1 MKFKINALFL
11 TNILSK
17 FFSKNFS
24 STTLFQ
30 DLVFVVE
37 KEQITILVENK
48 NFSINGCIFEKEIN
62 GLKIFSP
69 GIFSVN
75 FKKHFLEITKNYNDE
90 IEFEIKNGLLVIK
103 NNKDCFTIP
112 VNNSNNDDRYSKI
125 TLQQSRQNLLIN
137 ASDFKGLINNV
148 CLAIDNLS
156 GCKATIFRLQLEGN
170 FLFLWAQN
178 HTSLVQEFLKV
189 NNTDQ
194 LCFDIVLQH
203 EYLDLITNLNFA
215 NPNDIFV
222 SKNQD
227 KIYLQQDNLVFQIN
241 STENVET
248 YFDEI
253 PKVNYDKGL
262 TIEQKT
268 FSDALKKACAIFNF
282 SEKNQD
288 QITLEISQA
297 QIIFKTFNKEDEK
310 AFVVISKENY
320 YYKDIEFKI
329 SLNYYALQ
337 KSVSFLKNEI
347 HNCFAGKKDPVLVKS
362 LDLPNHYHF
371 IKTEYEQQVHNYC
384 FNPRETSD

>member
-24 STTLFQ
+24 SATLFQ
-30 DLVFVVE
+30 DLVFIVE
-37 KEQITILVENK
+37 KEQITILVANK
-48 NFSINGCIFEKEIN
+48 NFSIIGCIFGKETN

-75 FKKHFLEITKNYNDE
+75 FKKHFLEIIKNYNDE
-90 IEFEIKNGLLVIK
+90 IEFEIKNDLLVIK

-112 VNNSNNDDRYSKI
+112 INNNDNNYYSKI
-125 TLQQSRQNLLIN
+125 VLQENEQSLLIN
-137 ASDFKGLINNV
+137 ASDFGKLINNV
-148 CLAIDNLS
+148 CSAIDNLS
-156 GCKATIFRLQLEGN
+156 ECRATIFRLQLEGN

-178 HTSLVQEFLKV
+178 NTSLIQEFLKV

-194 LCFDIVLQH
+194 LSFDIVLQP

-215 NPNDIFV
+215 DPNDIFV

-227 KIYLQQDNLVFQIN
+227 KIYLRQHNLVFQIN
-241 STENVET
+241 SIENVEI

-282 SEKNQD
+282 SKKNQD
-288 QITLEISQA
+288 QITLEISQE
-297 QIIFKTFNKEDEK
+297 QIIFKTFNKENEK
-310 AFVVISKENY
+310 SFVVISKENY

-337 KSVSFLKNEI
+337 KAVAFLKNEI
-347 HNCFAGKKDPVLVKS
+347 HISFAGQKNPVLVKS

-384 FNPRETSD
+384 FNAKEASD

>member
-24 STTLFQ
+24 SATLFQ

-37 KEQITILVENK
+37 KEQITILVANK
-48 NFSINGCIFEKEIN
+48 NFSIIGCIFGKETN

-75 FKKHFLEITKNYNDE
+75 FKKHFLEIIKNYNDE
-90 IEFEIKNGLLVIK
+90 IEFEIKNDLLVIK

-112 VNNSNNDDRYSKI
+112 INNNDNNYYSKI
-125 TLQQSRQNLLIN
+125 VLQENEQSLLIN
-137 ASDFKGLINNV
+137 ASDFGKLINNV
-148 CLAIDNLS
+148 CLAIDRLS
-156 GCKATIFRLQLEGN
+156 ECNATIFRLQLEGN

-178 HTSLVQEFLKV
+178 HTSLIQEFLKV

-194 LCFDIVLQH
+194 LSFDFVLQP
-203 EYLDLITNLNFA
+203 EYLDLITNLNFVD
-215 NPNDIFV
+215 PNDIFV

-227 KIYLQQDNLVFQIN
+227 KIYLRQDNLVFQIN
-241 STENVET
+241 NTENVEI

-268 FSDALKKACAIFNF
+268 FFAALKKACAIFNF
-282 SEKNQD
+282 SKKNQD
-288 QITLEISQA
+288 QITLEISQEK
-297 QIIFKTFNKEDEK
+297 IIFKTFNKENEK
-310 AFVVISKENY
+310 AFVIISKENY

-329 SLNYYALQ
+329 NLNYYALQ
-337 KSVSFLKNEI
+337 KAVAFLKNEI
-347 HNCFAGKKDPVLVKS
+347 HISFAGQKNPVLVKS

-371 IKTEYEQQVHNYC
+371 IKIEHDQQVHNCC
-384 FNPRETSD
+384 FNAKEDSN